1 MKKLFAVAIL
11 GVAVAATAAVS
22 SRPAA
27 PAPARVDLDQVN
39 AKIDARLHVVLGGL
53 IARR

>member
-11 GVAVAATAAVS
+11 GVAV
-22 SRPAA
+22 AA